1 MSTISSRPFPV
12 LQDGLDTASPEAAQA
27 AAVSSAAAAE
37 LSRLQ
42 QVCLAGGGEKG
53 VERHVKIN
61 KKILARERIQR
72 LLDPGERLWELQMT
86 AGLGLEYGD
95 VPTAGTVAGVGKIH
109 GVDVMITVGFRMLR
123 MLIKLIMF
131 TNIIMLTLTCLIIVL
146 HNFCLL
152 DVIEF

>member
-95 VPTAGTVAGVGKIH
+95 VPTAGTVAGVGK
-109 GVDVMITVGFRMLR
+109 VT
-123 MLIKLIMF
+123 
-131 TNIIMLTLTCLIIVL
+131 
-146 HNFCLL
+146 
-152 DVIEF
+152 E